1 MSTNTLQGADDTKG
15 IETPQAMTPEALES
29 AQTESEK
36 SILRTTQEIKS
47 GIEWVL
53 ETPEE
58 LESQK
63 SNLIWYLEHQSKQ
76 VWEIIEGGGS
86 EEYVSALKE
95 FQSYLQT
102 TKEKLL
108 STISSEEKEQIAQ
121 PKSTGTGASNPNAYK
136 ANRAWKAKPSKRMF

>member
-1 MSTNTLQGADDTKG
+1 MSTNTLQGDDDTKG
-15 IETPQAMTPEALES
+15 LEIPQTMTSEALES
-29 AQTESEK
+29 AQSESEK
-36 SILRTTQEIKS
+36 SILKTTQEIKS
-47 GIEWVL
+47 QITSVIEDSW
-53 ETPEE
+53 E
-58 LESQK
+58 LQDQR

-76 VWEIIEGGGS
+76 VWEIIESGGS

-95 FQSYLQT
+95 FQAYLQT

-136 ANRAWKAKPSKRMF
+136 ANRAWKSKPSKRMF